1 MLFSLYTFG
10 ILQLITRFCTVH
22 TNSQNESS
30 CTWSCG
36 ENSGNPS
43 EKGKGP
49 ILLCKTPFLLMSR
62 LKDKAALPLRDFMR
76 RFQVLS
82 LYRNMNR
89 AARQVADPNLR
100 LSLCEEISVG
110 FRQNQMMKDVVSVK
124 STMVE
129 ANRQLQQLRAMGA
142 SGTGS
147 TAAAAKANAP
157 PGSWLGDSTPDD
169 ERGRVGTDWPW
180 QR

>member
-1 MLFSLYTFG
+1 MY
-10 ILQLITRFCTVH
+10 
-22 TNSQNESS
+22 
-30 CTWSCG
+30 
-36 ENSGNPS
+36 
-43 EKGKGP
+43 
-49 ILLCKTPFLLMSR
+49 PFLRFHLGGPSLIPDKQRKQRVSHVPCECNPHISLSHTIWKGEDRFPALCLAQIMSR

-89 AARQVADPNLR
+89 AARQVPDPNLR
-100 LSLCEEISVG
+100 RSLCQEIRVG
-110 FRQNQMMKDVVSVK
+110 FKQNQTMKDVVSLK

-129 ANRQLQQLRAMGA
+129 ATRQLQQLRSMSASGA
-142 SGTGS
+142 STS
-147 TAAAAKANAP
+147 TNSAPPP

>member
-1 MLFSLYTFG
+1 
-10 ILQLITRFCTVH
+10 
-22 TNSQNESS
+22 
-30 CTWSCG
+30 
-36 ENSGNPS
+36 
-43 EKGKGP
+43 
-49 ILLCKTPFLLMSR
+49 MSR
-62 LKDKAALPLRDFMR
+62 LKDKATLPLRDFMR

-89 AARQVADPNLR
+89 AARQVPDPNLR
-100 LSLCEEISVG
+100 RSLCQEIRVG
-110 FRQNQMMKDVVSVK
+110 FRQNQAMKDVVSLK

-129 ANRQLQQLRAMGA
+129 ANRQLQQLRSM
-142 SGTGS
+142 STPGS
-147 TAAAAKANAP
+147 STISAPPP